1 MFDFFL
7 QPANV
12 LRLST
17 RVLLVG
23 LAMLLTGIVG
33 AYVLDLQLNL
43 LELVSLHAMT
53 IIGPT
58 LIKIGYVM
66 RLLAQHN
73 LRKPLF
79 QQAYSH
85 SLVAN

>member
-7 QPANV
+7 RPANV

-23 LAMLLTGIVG
+23 LALLLTGIVG
-33 AYVLDLQLNL
+33 AYLLDLHLNL
-43 LELVSLHAMT
+43 FGLVSLHAMT
-53 IIGPT
+53 IVGPT

-73 LRKPLF
+73 LRKVRGQP
-79 QQAYSH
+79 AYSH
-85 SLVAN
+85 KLVAN

>member
-1 MFDFFL
+1 MFDFFF

-33 AYVLDLQLNL
+33 AYLLDLQLNL
-43 LELVSLHAMT
+43 FELISLHAMT

-66 RLLAQHN
+66 RLLSQYN
-73 LRKPLF
+73 LRKAGF
-79 QQAYSH
+79 QPVYSH
-85 SLVAN
+85 

>member
-17 RVLLVG
+17 RVLMVG
-23 LAMLLTGIVG
+23 LAMLVTGIVG
-33 AYVLDLQLNL
+33 AYLLDLQLSL
-43 LELVSLHAMT
+43 FELVSLHAMT
-53 IIGPT
+53 IVGPT

-66 RLLAQHN
+66 RLLSQHN
-73 LRKPLF
+73 LRKARF
-79 QQAYSH
+79 QPAYSH
-85 SLVAN
+85 